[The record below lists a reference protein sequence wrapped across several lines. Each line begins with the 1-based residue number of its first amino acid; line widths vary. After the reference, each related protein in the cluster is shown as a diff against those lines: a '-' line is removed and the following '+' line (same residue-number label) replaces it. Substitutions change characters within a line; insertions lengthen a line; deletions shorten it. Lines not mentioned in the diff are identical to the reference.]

1 LFDKYEEKEVTKDE
15 ASDLSLSK
23 TGSVVKKLDNG
34 NYLVRV
40 KVPKE
45 ELKRRAAEKK
55 AAEEEAKKQKALAKL
70 EETKK
75 EITDKP
81 PEGQIPERPTSALE
95 EESIGEFVN
104 FEIGKEKNGK
114 RVTVFRGRIKVR
126 PDRFGR
132 LRNKFLFEWD
142 KGGYYV
148 NLAKL
153 IEVEVKRG
161 MRKKTVEKVRKLVY
175 DIRQSEPLEQN
186 GEVVWDDELEEIL
199 TDAGAGQYI
208 DAASQEGGFQLTP
221 QLLKM
226 LILVGVLGGFL
237 GLALN
242 GVAHFTPIT
251 QVHWVP

>member
-1 LFDKYEEKEVTKDE
+1 MFDKYEEKEMTKDE

-23 TGSVVKKLDNG
+23 GGSVVKKLDNG
-34 NYLVRV
+34 NYLVKV
-40 KVPKE
+40 KISRE
-45 ELKRRAAEKK
+45 EWKKREAEKR
-55 AAEEEAKKQKALAKL
+55 AKEKDPKALVKLAKM
-70 EETKK
+70 KK
-75 EITDKP
+75 EITDTP
-81 PEGQIPERPTSALE
+81 PPAATAEQPAHSALE

-104 FEIGKEKNGK
+104 FEIGKEKSGK
-114 RVTVFRGRIKVR
+114 RVTVIRGRIKVR

-153 IEVEVKRG
+153 IEVEVKKG
-161 MRKKTVEKVRKLVY
+161 MRRKTVEKVRKLVY

-221 QLLKM
+221 QLIKM
-226 LILVGVLGGFL
+226 LILVGVFGGFL